1 MKKNHS
7 EASPKNDKR
16 ARRITWLKRGV
27 TLFFFIVIPV
37 LLFNM
42 IKNVEWQEVKEALQ
56 SYSLPTLLAGAA
68 ITLAS
73 YLVFSSYDLL
83 GRYYTGHKLKVTQVL
98 PTAFVCYAFNLNLGA
113 WVGGIAL
120 RYRLYS
126 RLGLSVATVTRVLS
140 ISLLAN
146 WVGYM
151 ILAGTVFSLRLMEL
165 PENWAIGTTTLQLI
179 GFALLAVSLAYLLAC
194 RFSSKRIW
202 KWRDHEI
209 ELPSLRLALMQ
220 ATLGAVNWSLM
231 AGLIYMLLPEE
242 AFFPSILGIL
252 MVSSIAGVVTH
263 IPAGLGVLEAVFLAL
278 LQHQI
283 PAGTLLAALIGY
295 RAIYFLFP
303 LSIALIMY
311 LVIEKRAKT
320 LRKQAGTDKPDP
332 QGAQSDDVT
341 RLRTQDERA

>member
-1 MKKNHS
+1 MKKKQS
-7 EASPKNDKR
+7 EATTKDD
-16 ARRITWLKRGV
+16 ARSRKLTWLKRGV
-27 TLFFFIVIPV
+27 TLFFFILIPV
-37 LLFNM
+37 LLFSM
-42 IKNVEWQEVKEALQ
+42 VRNVEWQEVKEALQ
-56 SYSLPTLLAGAA
+56 GYGWPTLLAGAGIA
-68 ITLAS
+68 LVS

-83 GRYYTGHKLKVTQVL
+83 GRHYTGHKLTTAQVL

-113 WVGGIAL
+113 WIGGIAL

-151 ILAGTVFSLRLMEL
+151 ILAGSVFSLRLMEL
-165 PENWAIGTTTLQLI
+165 PGNWAIGNTTLQLI

-194 RFSSKRIW
+194 RFSRKRTW

-231 AGLIYMLLPEE
+231 ASLIYLLLPEE

-252 MVSSIAGVVTH
+252 LVSSIAGVVTH

-283 PAGTLLAALIGY
+283 PAGTLIAALIGY

-303 LSIALIMY
+303 LSIALVMY
-311 LVIEKRAKT
+311 LVLEKRAKT
-320 LRKQAGTDKPDP
+320 MRQRAGTDEPDP
-332 QGAQSDDVT
+332 HDAASDDVAG
-341 RLRTQDERA
+341 LRTQDERA

>member
-1 MKKNHS
+1 MKKNPS
-7 EASPKNDKR
+7 DVTSTKDKR
-16 ARRITWLKRGV
+16 SRRLGWLKRGV
-27 TLFFFIVIPV
+27 TLFFFILIPV
-37 LLFNM
+37 LLFSM
-42 IKNVEWQEVKEALQ
+42 LRNVEWQEVKEALQ
-56 SYSLPTLLAGAA
+56 SYSLPTLLAGAGIA
-68 ITLAS
+68 LAS

-98 PTAFVCYAFNLNLGA
+98 PTAFVCYAFNLNFGA

-126 RLGLSVATVTRVLS
+126 RLGLSVATITRVLS

-151 ILAGTVFSLRLMEL
+151 MLAGSVFSLRLMEL
-165 PENWAIGTTTLQLI
+165 PDNWAIGTTTLQLI
-179 GFALLAVSLAYLLAC
+179 GFALLAVSLGYLVAC

-231 AGLIYMLLPEE
+231 AALIYLLLPEE
-242 AFFPSILGIL
+242 AFYPSILGIL

-283 PAGTLLAALIGY
+283 PAGTLIAALIGY

-303 LSIALIMY
+303 LAIALIMY
-311 LVIEKRAKT
+311 LVLEKRART
-320 LRKQAGTDKPDP
+320 MRQQAGTDDSDLPD
-332 QGAQSDDVT
+332 ASSDDVA
-341 RLRTQDERA
+341 RLRS

>member
-1 MKKNHS
+1 MKKS
-7 EASPKNDKR
+7 QSKATSKKDSRSRKM
-16 ARRITWLKRGV
+16 AWLKRGV
-27 TLFFFIVIPV
+27 TLFFFILIPV
-37 LLFNM
+37 LLFSM

-56 SYSLPTLLAGAA
+56 SYSLPILLGGAA
-68 ITLAS
+68 ITLLS

-83 GRYYTGHKLKVTQVL
+83 GRFYTGHKLSVSQVL
-98 PTAFVCYAFNLNLGA
+98 STAFVCYAFNLNLGA

-126 RLGLSVATVTRVLS
+126 RLGLSVPTITRVLS

-151 ILAGTVFSLRLMEL
+151 ILAGSVFSLRLMEL
-165 PENWAIGTTTLQLI
+165 PGNWTIGTTTLQFI

-194 RFSSKRIW
+194 RFSRKRV
-202 KWRDHEI
+202 WRWRKHEI

-220 ATLGAVNWSLM
+220 ATLGALNWSLM
-231 AGLIYMLLPEE
+231 AALIYLLLPEE
-242 AFFPSILGIL
+242 AFYPSILGIL

-263 IPAGLGVLEAVFLAL
+263 IPAGLGVLEAVFLGL

-283 PAGTLLAALIGY
+283 PAGTILAALIGY

-303 LSIALIMY
+303 LAIALVMY
-311 LVIEKRAKT
+311 LVLEKRAKT
-320 LRKQAGTDKPDP
+320 LKQQAGTDDPDP
-332 QGAQSDDVT
+332 QDSDDVT
-341 RLRTQDERA
+341 RLRPQDERA